1 MGFNEPFKAFGTSY
15 KSRKKSLK
23 AEDAA
28 KHFAKY
34 LIPVAKELDLTLVSS
49 TTGVP
54 K

>member
-1 MGFNEPFKAFGTSY
+1 MGFNEAYVAFTDTW
-15 KSRKKSLK
+15 KSVKKSIK

-34 LIPVAKELDLTLVSS
+34 LIPAAKELNLTLVSS
-49 TTGVP
+49 TTGVA